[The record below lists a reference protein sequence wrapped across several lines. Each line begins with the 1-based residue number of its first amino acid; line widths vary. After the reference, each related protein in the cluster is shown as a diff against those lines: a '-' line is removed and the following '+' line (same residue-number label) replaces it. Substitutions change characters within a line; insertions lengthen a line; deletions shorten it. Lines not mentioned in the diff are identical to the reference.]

1 MADSAVD
8 ERMPRA
14 LWHLF
19 ETVHA
24 VTYFAPQSHRA
35 ATDLGLKGFWGGYV
49 LLRSGPPG
57 GVHPALVTAAFHGFA
72 PRRIEKVLP
81 AAWDLVRPEEAVEVR
96 PRAPGAPLRAVR
108 PEEGGAVATPDAWEA
123 AAARAPTA
131 GRMLAAANAALP
143 R

>member
-8 ERMPRA
+8 ERTPRA

-35 ATDLGLKGFWGGYV
+35 ATDLGLGGYWAGYV
-49 LLRSGPPG
+49 VLRSAPLGR
-57 GVHPALVTAAFHGFA
+57 VHPALVTAAFHGFA

-81 AAWDLVRPEEAVEVR
+81 AAWDRVRPEDAGE
-96 PRAPGAPLRAVR
+96 PRARAAGAALRTVQPDEDA
-108 PEEGGAVATPDAWEA
+108 AVAAANVVTA
-123 AAARAPTA
+123 AAAEADA
-131 GRMLAAANAALP
+131 
-143 R
+143 